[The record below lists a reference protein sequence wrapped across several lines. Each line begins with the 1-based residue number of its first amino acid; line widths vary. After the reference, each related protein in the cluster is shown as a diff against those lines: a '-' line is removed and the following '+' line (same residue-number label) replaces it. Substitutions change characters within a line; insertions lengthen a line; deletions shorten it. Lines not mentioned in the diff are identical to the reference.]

1 MNFDAVKNTLIE
13 EAKKA
18 GLKEYEVYFMES
30 EGISTETLKGEI
42 SSFSS
47 EVSGG
52 VCFRCIVDEKMG
64 RAATEL
70 FTEEEMKALVAR
82 AINNAKFIEKD
93 DKAVIY
99 AGAEHY
105 ETPKLPPIPED
116 SAATLKTRS
125 LELLDD
131 TIKQSE
137 YIAESSQTGATRAR
151 VRMELMNSHGLHLS
165 NEVGASLSFVQAV
178 VEKDGESQ
186 YGIAMA
192 KGLDGTEVA
201 DMPRK
206 ATEEALSK
214 IGAEEIPS
222 GKYDVIIDG
231 ERMRSLLSAFCSV
244 FSGRQANLGL
254 SLLRGKEGE
263 QIAAPCVTLVD
274 DPLYEGSP
282 MQTGFDGEGVAT
294 YTKKVIENGVLNTL
308 LYDIA
313 SAHKVDRESTGNGQR
328 GGYTSDVGIAP
339 YHFYIKGG
347 ELSEDEL
354 LSRMGDGL
362 YITELKGLHAGANAV
377 TGDFSIESFGFR
389 VRDGKKCEA
398 VRSFTIAGN
407 FFELLKN
414 IEALSDEVKF
424 SIATS
429 FTVFGSPDV
438 LVRGMSVAGT

>member
-1 MNFDAVKNTLIE
+1 MNFDIVKNKLIE
-13 EAKKA
+13 EAQNA
-18 GLKEYEVYFMES
+18 GLAEYEIYFMES

-52 VCFRCIVDEKMG
+52 ISFRCIVNGHIG

-70 FTEEEMKALVAR
+70 FTDSEMKALVER
-82 AINNAKFIEKD
+82 AINNAKYIEND

-99 AGAEHY
+99 AGAERY
-105 ETPKLPPIPED
+105 ETPNLPPMPHE
-116 SAATLKTRS
+116 SAAELKNRS
-125 LELLDD
+125 LELLES
-131 TIKQSE
+131 TMKQSE
-137 YIAESSQTGATRAR
+137 YMADSTQTGATRAK
-151 VRMELMNSHGLHLS
+151 VRMELINSHGLHLS

-178 VEKDGESQ
+178 VEKDGEAQ
-186 YGIAMA
+186 YGIAVA
-192 KGLDGTEVA
+192 KGITGDEVA

-206 ATEEALSK
+206 ATEEAESK
-214 IGAEEIPS
+214 IGAREIES

-231 ERMRSLLSAFCSV
+231 ERMRSLLSAYCSV

-254 SLLRGKEGE
+254 SLLKGKEGE
-263 QIAAPCVTLVD
+263 KIAAPCVTLVD
-274 DPLYEGSP
+274 DPLYEGSQ

-294 YTKKVIENGVLNTL
+294 YRKNVIEDGVLNTL

-313 SAHKVDRESTGNGQR
+313 SADKVGKESTGNGQR
-328 GGYTSDVGIAP
+328 GGYASAVGIAP
-339 YHFYIKGG
+339 YHFYIESGDC
-347 ELSEDEL
+347 SEEEL
-354 LSRMGDGL
+354 LQRLGDGI

-377 TGDFSIESFGFR
+377 TGDFSIESFGYR
-389 VRDGKKCEA
+389 VRNGKKCEA

-407 FFELLKN
+407 FFELLNN

-438 LVRGMSVAGT
+438 LIRKMSIAGT